1 MEKIIKQYECGQE
14 LTKEDLNN
22 IINQGN
28 SIIQYIEDH
37 ENEWSRSGEGNNVQ
51 ITPIGNSGQRI
62 AKYKIDN
69 DPEGYIYAPTTTP
82 GQNGDVTIIEPVDFT
97 GSKVHIANYTAG
109 NGSGKLYAPAPGS
122 GGSGNGQ
129 NGQDGLSTLFAF
141 KGFANDSDAESDWNN
156 NFKNSR
162 NYPPGNVSDGWSTS
176 SNVSLQ
182 TGHMLYMTT
191 AQRQGNSYI
200 TVDGTIWQKPV
211 RIGSDGSTSTTG
223 TDDDDYNYIYSRTT
237 INVAPDLTG
246 TTGQSSY
253 GVHLLELIEA
263 DIDKKYGFKPDDI
276 NNPIEIAKAEID
288 DINKAW
294 TDHPYGVS
302 SQLPFEWQTG
312 FKKNATSGNWE
323 YYFGPVIISHYGHD
337 GLDGDG
343 LEYIFYLQPKNQ
355 AGIPSLGAPY
365 DGRIGENGTITL
377 TNVSVNSSDY
387 QQDDFIPTGWHDS
400 PQEVSEEYPR
410 QYVSTRKKDGS
421 QEANNQWKAFS
432 TPRLWNVYATN
443 GFQATLDND
452 TIIFDD
458 DTDHDA
464 IEYVSL
470 TKEFLWDGANDV
482 TLSNNYT
489 SVTVTINCVGF
500 SSELRPGI
508 ASIDSNGDVSVSD
521 NTDWG
526 TPMEINRSNYTGFAL
541 TKREGVGKL
550 ETKTGSITYTIRAY
564 ESGNDTPKIEASR
577 IQTIQVVDINDG
589 TAYSLQVTPNTL
601 GVSRTNETSPYTLRD
616 AQSITVTATAASGK
630 KVEKITIKNCNNS
643 NDIQNIED
651 NNLYVEVKDSEG
663 NLLGISPQEFI
674 NTKSLVYTIG
684 NTLNGR
690 ILSTGNNAIQYI
702 VVDLYYKY
710 QGRGIKIDSE
720 TVDFSIKGDK
730 GQDGS
735 GTESY
740 VVTTLNDN
748 AVIDDQTIGSQ
759 ALRIATLNPIK
770 VYKGNDNVTSS
781 CTYTIANE
789 TLPQGLAVRTITDNE
804 FSDYKCYEIYPT
816 ASIGVTLTPG
826 NYYYDIVITH
836 GADSVGTKR
845 FKLYIDANI
854 STDGS
859 FYKLSVTNDI
869 VNYNSEG
876 NSLSDSNIV
885 ISAYK
890 ISLDGTSTK
899 ENIISKETSSLN
911 SSNGLY
917 VKFDN
922 SSLYQIASL
931 SNGEITISRTI
942 IPYNANGYDV
952 TLYNGSSYVDGPEH
966 IDCIKDGA
974 PGGSGNDGKDSV
986 VYNLEP
992 YPTSLKFNVE
1002 SDGKT
1007 LTPSELVARCKISKT
1022 VGNVTT
1028 LYDNNTGESDPYY
1041 MYYNITTSNGG
1052 KINISQS
1059 RYTYVLY
1066 NNSDDELAGIHVN
1079 TSSSNLTYTSVNF
1092 YLAKASG
1099 NIQQDRGAD
1108 SINIIKQVS
1117 VPILRDGLKGDSGES
1132 SIGQVGKFYYFAGD
1146 WDSDVPD
1153 EGLIVTTYSYP
1164 YVYYQGKYYMYIGTN
1179 TGSPLS
1185 KNDLGFP
1192 TGDNWEEIVYNKFA
1206 ISEAM
1211 FANYAKLGAAIF
1223 NREWLIS
1230 QYGSIGGT
1238 PSTDYTS
1245 FDPIKFMNAIK
1256 GYAEIGVIPGYGQV
1270 PYGENGSYYNIL
1282 SQLFKLPKGKYTIA
1296 VTLNGSNNKD
1306 KSVWLVRFNDKNL
1319 FKDISKVPIIIN
1331 ENTSVIADVR
1341 CDTDDPNPTIYLNG
1355 GAGVQTYENFVYCLQ
1370 AQNSQY
1376 VSVSSIKVKKTDN
1389 YTTFIPNYALD
1400 LRSGFVYQNNAY
1412 VKGKIEASEGKIGGF
1427 TIGQRELTN
1436 DNWQAGIDIQYDN
1449 KVVKIGENAMGDIST
1464 EDAIIRA
1471 ENTKEK
1477 SKDSDTYNTALY
1489 LNSQGARYNYAF
1501 YGNGNGVLNG
1511 FMAGFKPQ
1519 IITIPAGNT
1528 ESNSS
1533 RILIREGS
1541 FVVIKGSHTEG
1552 HVLVGMPTLTEI
1564 RNTLGINN
1572 ITPFFFELSII
1583 SYSTY
1588 EHVHLAF
1595 RGESGNSGSEYPV
1608 LMGYNDLPKMDGIN
1622 QQTYWQIAQGD
1633 YFKILLTYIENTRG
1647 VLDYRAYVL
1656 SNLN

>member
-122 GGSGNGQ
+122 GEGGNGQ

-141 KGFANDSDAESDWNN
+141 KGFANDNDAELDWNE

-162 NYPPGNVSDGWSTS
+162 NYPPGKISDGWSTS

-200 TVDGTIWQKPV
+200 TVDGAIWQKPV

-237 INVAPDLTG
+237 INVAPRLTG
-246 TTGQSSY
+246 TTEQSSY
-253 GVHLLELIEA
+253 GVELLNSIENN
-263 DIDKKYGFKPDDI
+263 DKKYGFKPDNI
-276 NNPIEIAKAEID
+276 NNPIEIAKAEIK
-288 DINKAW
+288 DIDGAW

-343 LEYIFYLQPKNQ
+343 LEYIFYLQAKNQ

-365 DGRIGENGTITL
+365 DGSVTKNGTTTNY

-400 PQEVSEEYPR
+400 PQEISEEYPR
-410 QYVSTRKKDGS
+410 QYVSTRKKEGS

-630 KVEKITIKNCNNS
+630 KVEKITIKNCNDS

-663 NLLGISPQEFI
+663 NLLGISPQEFT

-710 QGRGIKIDSE
+710 QGQGIKIDSE
-720 TVDFSIKGDK
+720 TVDFSVTGDK

-748 AVIDDQTIGSQ
+748 AVIDDQTTNDN
-759 ALRIATLNPIK
+759 ALAIATLNTLT
-770 VYKGNDNVTSS
+770 VYKGNTDVTRECSFIISNSDLPKDNNTDILIPKVDGADNKLYLGYASGYSS
-781 CTYTIANE
+781 NNVSSF
-789 TLPQGLAVRTITDNE
+789 P
-804 FSDYKCYEIYPT
+804 
-816 ASIGVTLTPG
+816 PG
-826 NYYYDIVITH
+826 NYYYDVAIYHPTTASSPIT
-836 GADSVGTKR
+836 TKR

-854 STDGS
+854 SSDGS

-899 ENIISKETSSLN
+899 ENIISKGTSSP
-911 SSNGLY
+911 SSSDGLY

-922 SSLYQIASL
+922 SSLDYIASL
-931 SNGEITISRTI
+931 SNGEITIPRTS

-974 PGGSGNDGKDSV
+974 PGGSGNDGQDSV

-992 YPTSLKFNVE
+992 YPTVLKFNVAP
-1002 SDGKT
+1002 DGVT
-1007 LTPSELVARCKISKT
+1007 LTPPSLVARCNISKT
-1022 VGNVTT
+1022 VGNTST
-1028 LYDNNTGESDPYY
+1028 IYDSTIDGYC
-1041 MYYNITTSNGG
+1041 MYYNITLSDGTI
-1052 KINISQS
+1052 INISNS
-1059 RYTYVLY
+1059 DHTYVNY
-1066 NNSDDELAGIHVN
+1066 SNSSGSSGIAV
-1079 TSSSNLTYTSVNF
+1079 SNLNTNYTSVNF
-1092 YLAKASG
+1092 YLAKSSNSDLQPG
-1099 NIQQDRGAD
+1099 E
-1108 SINIIKQVS
+1108 IIKQVS
-1117 VPILRDGLKGDSGES
+1117 IPILRDGLKGDSGEGS
-1132 SIGQVGKFYYFAGD
+1132 TGQVGKFYYFAGN
-1146 WDSDVPD
+1146 W
-1153 EGLIVTTYSYP
+1153 VTGNHLKVTAHQYP
-1164 YVYYQGKYYMYIGTN
+1164 YVYYNGDYWMFIGEYNPNSETDN
-1179 TGSPLS
+1179 DTY
-1185 KNDLGFP
+1185 KNPVDYQ
-1192 TGDNWEEIVYNKFA
+1192 DVWEKITYNKFL

-1211 FANYAKLGAAIF
+1211 FAKYAQLGALIV
-1223 NREWLIS
+1223 NRDWMIS
-1230 QYGSIGGT
+1230 QYGTYNGS
-1238 PSTDYTS
+1238 PSWSAYVN
-1245 FDPIKFMNAIK
+1245 FDPIAFMTYLRPNEGAS
-1256 GYAEIGVIPGYGQV
+1256 IGVIPR
-1270 PYGENGSYYNIL
+1270 
-1282 SQLFKLPKGKYTIA
+1282 T
-1296 VTLNGSNNKD
+1296 NGSNLNLPSSQMFQIRQTADITVTVTGTTKLIEVSEY
-1306 KSVWLVRFNDKNL
+1306 KSDN
-1319 FKDISKVPIIIN
+1319 SQSIN
-1331 ENTSVIADVR
+1331 
-1341 CDTDDPNPTIYLNG
+1341 
-1355 GAGVQTYENFVYCLQ
+1355 YENNQIKYGFENSGTATISNYNSNKWYCFVGGQVSDIKIKYSNV
-1370 AQNSQY
+1370 NS
-1376 VSVSSIKVKKTDN
+1376 V
-1389 YTTFIPNYALD
+1389 FIPNYAVD
-1400 LRSGFVYQNNAY
+1400 LRSGFTYQNNAY
-1412 VKGKIEASEGKIGGF
+1412 IKGEVYADSGEFTGVMHSRQGDFDQLLSVDSKVGITGTSISNYYWRGIAIGLNPLMTSVPGNSP
-1427 TIGQRELTN
+1427 TN
-1436 DNWQAGIDIQYDN
+1436 LDYA
-1449 KVVKIGENAMGDIST
+1449 T
-1464 EDAIIRA
+1464 
-1471 ENTKEK
+1471 
-1477 SKDSDTYNTALY
+1477 L
-1489 LNSQGARYNYAF
+1489 GARF
-1501 YGNGNGVLNG
+1501 DDSTSDQGYGYSILGGNNGSPLIIMEGRLGTITARNFLSGIRSFTTSTFNISELDCKVIDAHSGDSTLTLPNMGNVTGAANVSLNG
-1511 FMAGFKPQ
+1511 FTVWVYKKLDGWARVYDNN
-1519 IITIPAGNT
+1519 NT
-1528 ESNSS
+1528 E
-1533 RILIREGS
+1533 
-1541 FVVIKGSHTEG
+1541 
-1552 HVLVGMPTLTEI
+1552 
-1564 RNTLGINN
+1564 
-1572 ITPFFFELSII
+1572 ITKLSKDDGWRQIV
-1583 SYSTY
+1583 YY
-1588 EHVHLAF
+1588 
-1595 RGESGNSGSEYPV
+1595 GGNWY
-1608 LMGYNDLPKMDGIN
+1608 
-1622 QQTYWQIAQGD
+1622 A
-1633 YFKILLTYIENTRG
+1633 
-1647 VLDYRAYVL
+1647 
-1656 SNLN
+1656 